1 MVVNLVPTLIGLRQ
15 GLLKSPRRRL
25 ITEQVGCS
33 GRQLA
38 CALDRVE
45 AQSARWCVDC
55 FGVEWPRAAKDLA
68 VAGASST
75 WLVHV
80 LSFPA

>member
-1 MVVNLVPTLIGLRQ
+1 M
-15 GLLKSPRRRL
+15 
-25 ITEQVGCS
+25 EQVGCS

-38 CALDRVE
+38 CVLVRVE

-55 FGVEWPRAAKDLA
+55 FGVEWPRTAKDLA

-75 WLVHV
+75 WLGHV